1 MLKFIRK
8 YQLFILVV
16 GGSLLMVV
24 FLLQPVLTR
33 LSPDPRKST
42 VAKLADGTTFNG
54 FDYQRA
60 SFDLAVLKRVYSR
73 VFAPFEQGGLGLDQG
88 AEENTELHWLLL
100 SKQANDAG
108 LVGDAGEGRTWL
120 PILAQREAGALIQQQ
135 MQEGLITSQEQAIQA
150 MSEMTLQIENGLARN
165 VALATGM
172 LRGMTEDDV
181 YRTLAYA
188 RGIQRLYGV
197 FSSMPA
203 FSDIGAIHAAKD
215 RYDTIAVDAVLIKG
229 ELFADSIPEPTDDQ
243 LQAFFDLYKGDSP
256 SDNDFSIGYTQPAR
270 VKLGWLTLNKQ
281 VIESSIVIDRI
292 ELNKLWRTDH
302 QLPEDQRK
310 YPGDFAGERL
320 NIENEYRAN
329 RALDI
334 MVEAD
339 KILRSQVLQATRGLS
354 KDGDL
359 FILPE
364 DWDTNRP
371 TLEGLAQS
379 VVTGLRDQLG
389 INAPLPTIDI
399 RTDRWL
405 NSFDISSLQGF
416 GASAF
421 RVGSRQLPA
430 YSIPQVFDS
439 EEAQAL
445 VTIQPRVPMVDPASE
460 DLEGNRYYAII
471 YDLNEAGP
479 ADSIDDVG
487 REKVLADYR
496 TVKGYELLASNLE
509 GMRTAAQSTGDLA
522 PAITA
527 ALALGDGNIT
537 RPGVARNLLVGTQ
550 GIARGRLA
558 SSVEPGL
565 NTPAFRDA
573 VTQAAAGLDQLTP
586 PDTVAQS
593 PILIAV
599 ELPSAKGVGL
609 AKVIAPRPMTQ
620 EDYAGNL
627 NRILN
632 TESNSQIRDA
642 MLESNASP
650 FSLSSISDRYGYERV
665 KKRKG
670 DEEADDTGSEAEESE
685 ATPAEDPDA

>member
-8 YQLFILVV
+8 YQLIILVI

-24 FLLQPVLTR
+24 FLLEPVITR
-33 LSPDPRKST
+33 LSPDARKST

-108 LVGDAGEGRTWL
+108 LIGDAGEGRTWL

-150 MSEMTLQIENGLARN
+150 MSEMTTQIENGLARN

-181 YRTLAYA
+181 YRTLAAA

-203 FSDIGAIHAAKD
+203 FSDLGAMHAAKD

-229 ELFADSIPEPTDDQ
+229 ELFAESIPEPTEDE
-243 LQAFFDLYKGDSP
+243 LQAFFDTYKGDSP
-256 SDNDFSIGYTQPAR
+256 SDNDFAIGYTQPTR

-302 QLPEDQRK
+302 LLPEDQRK
-310 YPGDFAGERL
+310 YPGDFAGERF
-320 NIENEYRAN
+320 NIETAYRAD
-329 RALDI
+329 RAMDI

-339 KILRSQVLQATRGLS
+339 KIIRSQVLQATRGLS
-354 KDGDL
+354 KDANRY
-359 FILPE
+359 ILPE
-364 DWDTNRP
+364 DWDTKRP
-371 TLEGLAQS
+371 TLEAIAQA
-379 VVTGLRDQLG
+379 VVSGLRDQLG
-389 INAPLPTIDI
+389 VNAPLPTIDI

-416 GASAF
+416 GSSNF
-421 RVGSRQLPA
+421 RIGSRQFPA
-430 YSIPQVFDS
+430 YNIPQVFES

-445 VTIQPRVPMVDPASE
+445 ITIQPGVMIADPASQ
-460 DLEGNRYYAII
+460 DAAGNRYYTIV
-471 YDLNEAGP
+471 YELNEAGA

-487 REKVLADYR
+487 RDKVLADYR
-496 TVKGYELLASNLE
+496 TVKGYELLASNLA
-509 GMRTAAQSTGDLA
+509 GMQAAAQSTGDLA

-527 ALALGDGNIT
+527 ALALGQGDIT
-537 RPGVARNLLVGTQ
+537 RPGVARNLLVSSQ
-550 GIARGRLA
+550 AIARGRLA
-558 SSVEPGL
+558 STVEPGL

-573 VTQAAAGLDQLTP
+573 VSEAAAGLDQLTP
-586 PDTVAQS
+586 PDAVAEA
-593 PILIAV
+593 PIIVAV
-599 ELPSAKGVGL
+599 ELPSAKGIGL

-620 EDYAGNL
+620 QDYAGNL

-632 TESNSQIRDA
+632 NESNSQIRDA
-642 MLESNASP
+642 MVESNASP
-650 FSLSSISDRYGYERV
+650 FSLGSLSDRYGYQRV

-670 DEEADDTGSEAEESE
+670 DDEAESDPESEAESTEES
-685 ATPAEDPDA
+685 DA